1 MVSYSNIIIVS
12 IALQMDIFQDNGTVM
27 TAQETMQIFSYY

>member
-12 IALQMDIFQDNGTVM
+12 IALQMDIFQDNVLM
-27 TAQETMQIFSYY
+27 SHL

>member
-12 IALQMDIFQDNGTVM
+12 IALQMDIFQDNVTVM
-27 TAQETMQIFSYY
+27 TAQETMQIFS